1 MKYGHLNDS
10 PANRLFYIINYI
22 FMSFCLIVVLVPLL
36 NLISQSLS
44 SPASV
49 YAGKILLW
57 PVEPTLIGYKSI
69 LGNKNISNGFIN
81 SVIITF
87 GGTCVSVLLTITAA
101 YPLSRKSLFG
111 RTFFTWLFTFTML
124 FNAGLI
130 PNYLLV
136 QSLGLIDSLWA
147 LMLPG
152 AVSVWNVII
161 ARTFFQTTI
170 PEELYEAAYIDG
182 ASDFRVFGQIA
193 LPLSGPILAIMVL
206 FYAVGIWNAYF
217 DSLIYLQTQERFPLQ
232 LVLRNIMTSTRLQAG
247 MVDSAAAR
255 DRSAELALVDVM
267 KYAVIVVA
275 SLPLLMLYPFVQKY
289 FVKGLMI
296 GAVKG

>member
-1 MKYGHLNDS
+1 
-10 PANRLFYIINYI
+10 
-22 FMSFCLIVVLVPLL
+22 
-36 NLISQSLS
+36 
-44 SPASV
+44 
-49 YAGKILLW
+49 
-57 PVEPTLIGYKSI
+57 
-69 LGNKNISNGFIN
+69 
-81 SVIITF
+81 
-87 GGTCVSVLLTITAA
+87 
-101 YPLSRKSLFG
+101 
-111 RTFFTWLFTFTML
+111 ML

-130 PNYLLV
+130 PNYLLI

-147 LMLPG
+147 LMVPG
-152 AVSVWNVII
+152 AMGVWNVII

-170 PEELYEAAYIDG
+170 PDELYEAAYIDG
-182 ASDFRVFGQIA
+182 ASDIRVFRQIA

-217 DSLIYLQTQERFPLQ
+217 DSLIYLQSQDKFPLQ

-247 MVDSAAAR
+247 MVDSAAAK

-296 GAVKG
+296 GAIKG